1 MLDHKPRPP
10 SKSQNKSRKLLIS
23 KSKKAIAEEL
33 RLMGLIQCQ
42 TLTAKQFEM
51 LMGRLN
57 YLRMPPLKNKQHQ
70 EKQEK
75 MIQQTLPFFGV

>member
-1 MLDHKPRPP
+1 MVDIKPRPAC
-10 SKSQNKSRKLLIS
+10 KSQNKSRKLLIS
-23 KSKKAIAEEL
+23 KSKKSIAEEL

-42 TLTAKQFEM
+42 TLTAKQFEL

-57 YLRMPPLKNKQHQ
+57 YLRMPPLKNNQHK

-75 MIQQTLPFFGV
+75 MI